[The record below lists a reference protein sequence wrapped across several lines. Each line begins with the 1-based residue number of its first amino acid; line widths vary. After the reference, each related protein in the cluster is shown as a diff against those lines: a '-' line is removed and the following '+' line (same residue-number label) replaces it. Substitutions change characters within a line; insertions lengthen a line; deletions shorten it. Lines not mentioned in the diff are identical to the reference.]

1 MHLRESEMATG
12 GNSPAAPQHSYNV
25 ILSNG
30 DEMFLVPGATPEEA
44 SSNAVASWANRYG
57 EVVEV
62 VSICRTGMGGQA

>member
-25 ILSNG
+25 VLSSG

-44 SSNAVASWANRYG
+44 TSTAVASWANRYG
-57 EVVEV
+57 KVVEAV
-62 VSICRTGMGGQA
+62 VISRAGIGGQA